1 MLFTAILRFGK
12 KRLIMEARIRNRA
25 TVRLGSGMEPLLRL
39 GGNIEARVR
48 DGDTVKL
55 RGNGP
60 PIFFKL
66 LLYICVLI
74 LTILFNIITFCSS

>member
-1 MLFTAILRFGK
+1 
-12 KRLIMEARIRNRA
+12 MEARIRNRA

-66 LLYICVLI
+66 LLYIYVY
-74 LTILFNIITFCSS
+74 